1 MRLRISTTSML
12 PSAIA
17 LVLAAAAPAA
27 EAQTAASRWLDAK
40 PVANWN
46 KPGAAIPRGPKS
58 GFADEIAECEKR
70 GAEEVKKSPPTP
82 ETRQVTAAGWRV
94 ATVDK
99 RMGDTVVV
107 LAMNG
112 LDGMCRPMD
121 YQYFVFVNGRFAGT
135 LAPRPMHSRTDGSGW
150 LEEKPGAR
158 RFTAEFARFRKQDPL
173 CCPHRTSTV
182 SYEIRETGGAPL
194 VVPAN
199 VVTKTNPPMR

>member
-1 MRLRISTTSML
+1 MPAHPSTTSML
-12 PSAIA
+12 LSAAA

-27 EAQTAASRWLDAK
+27 DAQTAASRWLDAK

-46 KPGAAIPRGPKS
+46 KPGGAIPRGPKS
-58 GFADEIAECEKR
+58 AFAEEIAACEKR

-107 LAMNG
+107 LALNG

-121 YQYFVFVNGRFAGT
+121 YQYFVFVNGRFAGA

-150 LEEKPGAR
+150 VEEKPGAR
-158 RFTAEFARFRKQDPL
+158 RFLVEFARFRKEDPL

-182 SYEIRETGGAPL
+182 TYEIREAGGAPL